1 MQARSSNAEDIIPA
15 VRVWGPI
22 KAAQATAAGAL
33 AAASSVLL
41 KPLQPPPELLDQV
54 RALIPSTVLPHKDDD
69 AAETLKRRVQA
80 SSFFHTTWI
89 LCHGHGK
96 GGRYVD
102 LNSTAYAQPRRI
114 QWARPSEAVH
124 IDEDGDR
131 VVRLPCYTHYYSRS
145 PLLAMCEV
153 MPPTVTELVRFGF
166 ETGTP
171 LPDVRIEGG
180 AEWL

>member
-80 SSFFHTTWI
+80 SS
-89 LCHGHGK
+89 
-96 GGRYVD
+96 
-102 LNSTAYAQPRRI
+102 
-114 QWARPSEAVH
+114 RPSSIRRGFSA
-124 IDEDGDR
+124 
-131 VVRLPCYTHYYSRS
+131 
-145 PLLAMCEV
+145 
-153 MPPTVTELVRFGF
+153 TVTVRVDAMW
-166 ETGTP
+166 T
-171 LPDVRIEGG
+171 
-180 AEWL
+180 